1 MKPIPTRNSVPT
13 TPRLTIHQFAVVHP
27 DAKLGRGVEIGPFCI
42 VGPDVVIGD
51 GTKLLSNVIVNGHT
65 VIGRDNEI
73 HPFAVIGAASQDKK
87 YRGETSYVRI
97 GNGNVLREYVTI
109 HRGTGAQTET
119 TIGDNNLLLAYVHIA
134 HNCRIGNRVVMSN
147 GAQLAGHVLV
157 GDGANIGGMTGVHQF
172 VRVGRMAMIGGM
184 SRVVKDIPP
193 FVLVEGNPTVVYGLN
208 TVGLKRV
215 NTSAETLA
223 ELKEA
228 YRILY
233 RSNLNLTS
241 ALERL
246 CDMVHTEEGRELV
259 AFLQEQTD
267 RGILKR

>member
-1 MKPIPTRNSVPT
+1 MKPLPARAQVQGSARVA
-13 TPRLTIHQFAVVHP
+13 IHSFAVVHP
-27 DAKLGRGVEIGPFCI
+27 DAKLGRGVEIGPFCV
-42 VGPDVVIGD
+42 VGPNVSIGD
-51 GTKLLSNVIVNGHT
+51 GTKLLSNVIVNGNT
-65 VIGRDNEI
+65 SIGKENEI

-87 YRGETSYVRI
+87 YRGEISYVRI
-97 GNGNVLREYVTI
+97 GDNNVLREYVTI

-119 TIGDNNLLLAYVHIA
+119 VIGNQNLLLAYVHIA
-134 HNCRIGNRVVMSN
+134 HNCRIGSRVVMSN
-147 GAQLAGHVLV
+147 GAQLAGHVIV

-172 VRVGRMAMIGGM
+172 VRIGRMAMIGGM

-215 NTSAETLA
+215 NIAPESLV

-228 YRILY
+228 YRTLY
-233 RSNLNLTS
+233 RSNLNLTN
-241 ALERL
+241 ALAQLR
-246 CDMVHTEEGRELV
+246 DTISTEEGRELL

>member
-1 MKPIPTRNSVPT
+1 MKPLPTRNSVPT
-13 TPRLTIHQFAVVHP
+13 GPRLSIHSFAVVHP

-42 VGPDVVIGD
+42 VGPDVTIGD
-51 GTKLLSNVIVNGHT
+51 RTKLLANVIVNGHT
-65 VIGRDNEI
+65 IIGRDNEI

-87 YRGETSYVRI
+87 YRGEVSYVRI
-97 GNGNVLREYVTI
+97 GDHNVLREYVTI

-119 TIGDNNLLLAYVHIA
+119 VIGNNNLLLAYVHIA
-134 HNCRIGNRVVMSN
+134 HNCRIGDGVVMSN

-157 GDGANIGGMTGVHQF
+157 SDGANIGGMTGVHQF

-215 NTSAETLA
+215 NISPESLA
-223 ELKEA
+223 DLKEA
-228 YRILY
+228 YRVLY
-233 RSNLNLTS
+233 RSNLNLSS

-246 CDMVHTEEGRELV
+246 RDIVRSDEGRELL